1 VTRAWLIWFA
11 LLFAFYLL
19 LVDTVVVPELVVG
32 AAAAAV
38 GATGAVLVRSQRR
51 LILRPRTRHFTAAL
65 RPLLRLFGDLPL
77 LARVLVT
84 RGILR
89 RPGSGR
95 LEETRFAA
103 LDDTPEDATER
114 AFAEALGSL
123 APGDIVVGIDRERG
137 VLVRHRL

>member
-11 LLFAFYLL
+11 LLFALYLL
-19 LVDTVVVPELVVG
+19 LVDTVLVPELVVG
-32 AAAAAV
+32 AIAAAV

-51 LILRPRTRHFTAAL
+51 LILRPRARHLRAAGP
-65 RPLLRLFGDLPL
+65 PLLGLFGDLPR
-77 LARVLVT
+77 LARVLVA

-89 RPGSGR
+89 RPERGE
-95 LEETRFAA
+95 LVETPFTA
-103 LDDTPEDATER
+103 LRDTPEDATER

-123 APGDIVVGIDRERG
+123 APGEIVVAIDRERG

>member
-1 VTRAWLIWFA
+1 VRRAWLIWFA
-11 LLFAFYLL
+11 LLFALYLL

-32 AAAAAV
+32 AIAAAV
-38 GATGAVLVRSQRR
+38 GATGAVLVRAQRR
-51 LILRPRTRHFTAAL
+51 LILQPRARHLAAAG

-77 LARVLVT
+77 LARVLVI

-89 RPGSGR
+89 RPQRGELVESPF
-95 LEETRFAA
+95 TA
-103 LDDTPEDATER
+103 LQDTPEDATER

-123 APGDIVVGIDRERG
+123 APGEIVVAIDRERG